1 MSNAKTIWVDK
12 EATREVDLGFDP
24 IPVCRPNFIK
34 ITFNGLRPS
43 TRHWFFCAGID
54 ATGYVSTDAT
64 QISNF
69 SLPDRNSVYK
79 NPGETYVNDT
89 GYPTALGGGA
99 SSLYSDA
106 NGKIEGIF
114 YLQRKADFF
123 FSTGNITLNVCD
135 RSDNNFE
142 GSISYASSV
151 YQAGGQISYSY
162 TDHYIDGQVEIANP
176 NYVPPP
182 TAGTVIS
189 RGNDDND
196 RSGNKMITVLGHDG
210 YNYYMT
216 ENTAKAHGWIND
228 TGENINSGKV
238 IGTKEGKDGNKGQ
251 EIVVNDGGVS
261 SDNAENSGPC
271 VVATYA
277 NEIGSTILNAREKR
291 KAEVWCIRKFHG
303 KWWGEALR
311 RGYRHLGRQA
321 INNGTADRHFQEFI
335 DYVNFG
341 SGKHRNFQSGLN
353 FVYRT
358 LQFITLGLTIAKR
371 EK

>member
-1 MSNAKTIWVDK
+1 MAEITVKALDSATAMEEVVKRLGVD
-12 EATREVDLGFDP
+12 ALIV
-24 IPVCRPNFIK
+24 
-34 ITFNGLRPS
+34 S
-43 TRHWFFCAGID
+43 TR
-54 ATGYVSTDAT
+54 
-64 QISNF
+64 
-69 SLPDRNSVYK
+69 K
-79 NPGETYVNDT
+79 
-89 GYPTALGGGA
+89 
-99 SSLYSDA
+99 
-106 NGKIEGIF
+106 
-114 YLQRKADFF
+114 
-123 FSTGNITLNVCD
+123 
-135 RSDNNFE
+135 
-142 GSISYASSV
+142 
-151 YQAGGQISYSY
+151 
-162 TDHYIDGQVEIANP
+162 IDGQIEIANP

-182 TAGTVIS
+182 SAGTVIS
-189 RGNDDND
+189 TGNDDND
-196 RSGNKMITVLGHDG
+196 RGGNKMITVLGHDG

-216 ENTAKAHGWIND
+216 ENTAKQHGWLD
-228 TGENINSGKV
+228 KDGKSVNSGKV
-238 IGTKEGKDGNKGQ
+238 GENKKGDT
-251 EIVVNDGGVS
+251 IVTNDGGVK
-261 SDNAENSGPC
+261 SDNAHNSEGPC

-277 NEIGSTILNAREKR
+277 SEIGSTVLNAREKR

>member
-54 ATGYVSTDAT
+54 ATGYVSTDST

-106 NGKIEGIF
+106 NGKLEGIF
-114 YLQRKADFF
+114 YLQRKADYF

-135 RSDNNFE
+135 RSDNSFE

-151 YQAGGQISYSY
+151 YQAGGNITYSY
-162 TDHYIDGQVEIANP
+162 TDHYIDGQVEVENP
-176 NYVPPP
+176 NYVAPAPVVP
-182 TAGTVIS
+182 ATVGTTTT
-189 RGNDDND
+189 RGNDNNNRNND
-196 RSGNKMITVLGHDG
+196 EMGTYLGHDG
-210 YNYYMT
+210 YNYYV
-216 ENTAKAHGWIND
+216 TASHAKLMGM
-228 TGENINSGKV
+228 GVGNSGAST
-238 IGTKEGKDGNKGQ
+238 GTSSVDGQQYGA
-251 EIVVNDGGVS
+251 NDNSGGAAS
-261 SDNAENSGPC
+261 NAENSSC

-277 NEIGSTILNAREKR
+277 NEIGSTVLNAREKR